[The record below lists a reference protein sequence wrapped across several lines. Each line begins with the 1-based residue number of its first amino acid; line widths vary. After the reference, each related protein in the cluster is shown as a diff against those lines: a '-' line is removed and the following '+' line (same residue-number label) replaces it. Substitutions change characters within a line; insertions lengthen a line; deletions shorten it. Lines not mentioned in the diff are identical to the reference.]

1 MTETEPGKIILTWDV
16 SPQSEQKYFE
26 FLVREFLPS
35 MQKLGFQLTDAWVT
49 VYGDRPQI
57 LIGAVMASLDEI
69 RSVLDSTDWLTL
81 TSELKKYVINY
92 KQKLTIASGG
102 FQF

>member
-1 MTETEPGKIILTWDV
+1 METEPGKIILTWDV
-16 SPQSEQKYFE
+16 TPQNEQKYFE
-26 FLVREFLPS
+26 FLVREFLPG

-57 LIGAVMASLDEI
+57 LIGAVMASLQEI
-69 RSVLDSTDWLTL
+69 REVLDGAEWFTL
-81 TSELKKYVINY
+81 SAKLKEFVINY
-92 KQKLTIASGG
+92 KQKTTVANGG